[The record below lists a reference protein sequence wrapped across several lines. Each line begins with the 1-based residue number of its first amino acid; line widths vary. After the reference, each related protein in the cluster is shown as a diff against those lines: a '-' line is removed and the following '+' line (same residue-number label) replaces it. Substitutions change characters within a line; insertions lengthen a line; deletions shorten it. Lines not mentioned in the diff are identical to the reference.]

1 MARSAQAS
9 VTITDV
15 RDGVAFKEVELYKI
29 DSPSTPPTGLG
40 FNVNTGAAADA
51 ATGWTAVAPTVTVNQ
66 LLYRAVR
73 GVQLDAGATLWT
85 ANPSE
90 DWVIS
95 LASGIRGQ
103 IGSAGAAIAF
113 DVDANLDSDADKYE
127 LIQSYRGDNAVNNA
141 DIYWQV
147 TTGQVFQWQNPSTT
161 DPTIPAGQS
170 FTDLTTLQGGFLD
183 INGITEVAFSPGAD
197 GNIGIGEGAVDSI
210 QASSTLATNNIG
222 IGYNTLTSSSLNAAN
237 NVALGY
243 NAISAVSTGASNIGI
258 GSYAGWRITSGA
270 NNIAMG
276 NLTLGGLYSQ
286 NTGSDNTAIG
296 NSSLVSHQYGDNN
309 IAVGRS
315 SASGLTAGSYN
326 LVLGAYTTAGRW
338 GNFNIQLGGGYATNF
353 GERTSSSF
361 VVGGSTQEAV
371 WIADQI
377 KTDSIAKNI
386 IIGVD
391 SADTLP
397 GYARNPLGTDD
408 GILTNGN
415 MGSGSTPSTSNWT
428 NFTTNGAAPMSGVN
442 VSSLTSGGQSENY
455 LQIIT
460 SNGSDAGAYQTV
472 TTIVGKTYTVSG
484 TFRRPVDPRSS
495 SFPIGRIVKANS
507 VSDISNS
514 SSSSYVASTNTLTFG
529 QPNDK
534 SELSF
539 SFVATATTTYIA
551 LVGVAYGYYQWGNI
565 SVAQVGA
572 RNVLLGDTVAN
583 DLELGDDNVLMGSRV
598 GSALTSGSGN
608 VCIGIEAGRNITT
621 GSDNIAIGS
630 NANGPSSGSNNIT
643 IGKSTFVPLN
653 TAISNTTS
661 IGNSDADRLT
671 LNGRDALTVQ
681 YSSTVTPTTITQY
694 GDQLIIAATGFVP
707 KGRKYL
713 ISFSLVSTASS
724 AINCK
729 LRRQVGT
736 GSIELIGQIETT
748 VAGTNSVYSYEVQD
762 VVAEYTDNVVY
773 SVTARADSTIGLP
786 TNSTF
791 QLTIKKVG

>member
-1 MARSAQAS
+1 MARSAAAS

-183 INGITEVAFSPGAD
+183 INGITEVAFSPGED

-210 QASSTLATNNIG
+210 QASSTLAIHNIG
-222 IGYNTLTSSSLNAAN
+222 IGYNTLTSAALNGEN

-243 NAISAVSTGASNIGI
+243 QSLLQLTTGDDNIGL
-258 GSYAGWRITSGA
+258 GSYAGWRITSGSDNIA
-270 NNIAMG
+270 IGSFSVGGFGTSSGAESSVGIGRGALGYNVNGTGNVSAGNSALGTLYGGKYNAGFGQSSGGNSYGSFNTFIHNNISG
-276 NLTLGGLYSQ
+276 TSIPSRKS
-286 NTGSDNTAIG
+286 NTIQIG
-296 NSSLVSHQYGDNN
+296 NSEALDVRLGNTVRTDNLASNIVLGEGAGVGGLPTWADRDSTATSIVSNGDFSNGTTGWTKSQATSSLATAEITREAAFGSLSLVDDFLQMTQGTSQGYVYQTLTTVVGRTYTVTAEVQT
-309 IAVGRS
+309 AVGR
-315 SASGLTAGSYN
+315 AFKFVAG
-326 LVLGAYTTAGRW
+326 
-338 GNFNIQLGGGYATNF
+338 
-353 GERTSSSF
+353 TS
-361 VVGGSTQEAV
+361 VGGEQLATTGLKYNYDVYAE
-371 WIADQI
+371 
-377 KTDSIAKNI
+377 TSI
-386 IIGVD
+386 
-391 SADTLP
+391 
-397 GYARNPLGTDD
+397 
-408 GILTNGN
+408 
-415 MGSGSTPSTSNWT
+415 
-428 NFTTNGAAPMSGVN
+428 
-442 VSSLTSGGQSENY
+442 
-455 LQIIT
+455 
-460 SNGSDAGAYQTV
+460 
-472 TTIVGKTYTVSG
+472 
-484 TFRRPVDPRSS
+484 
-495 SFPIGRIVKANS
+495 
-507 VSDISNS
+507 
-514 SSSSYVASTNTLTFG
+514 
-529 QPNDK
+529 
-534 SELSF
+534 
-539 SFVATATTTYIA
+539 SFVATSTSSTISYYGFGTTGEVFQLA
-551 LVGVAYGYYQWGNI
+551 RVEAVWVA
-565 SVAQVGA
+565 A
-572 RNVLLGDTVAN
+572 RNTIIGKGVGTNLST
-583 DLELGDDNVLMGSRV
+583 GSNNICI
-598 GSALTSGSGN
+598 GTEAGKNITSG
-608 VCIGIEAGRNITT
+608 E
-621 GSDNIAIGS
+621 DNICIGS

-661 IGNSDADRLT
+661 IGNSTADRLI

-681 YSSTVTPTTITQY
+681 YSSTVTPTSITQY
-694 GDQLIIAATGFVP
+694 GDQQIMAATGFVP

-713 ISFSLVSTASS
+713 ISFSLVSTSTTV
-724 AINCK
+724 INCK
-729 LRRQVGT
+729 LKRRVGT
-736 GSIELIGQIETT
+736 GAQETIAQIETSS
-748 VAGTNSVYSYEVQD
+748 AGTNSAYSYEVQD
-762 VVAEYTDNVVY
+762 VVSEFTDDVVY
-773 SVTARADSTIGLP
+773 AVTGRADSTIGNP